1 MLSTFIE
8 HYLNTS
14 KVYLPPTLSILV
26 KQLSTYIFIATS
38 IQSISKTDERKSEIV
53 RQVLMK
59 SLKAT
64 NIFKVYAT
72 LTLQYHRI
80 IEVSKGILK
89 EQDLK
94 FQRTDQVKV
103 GTVFLYHYLE
113 GRKHFVRSEVF
124 LYEGVRVGNFI
135 CCLAHSCEISAL
147 LSFFLSNF
155 HELEELC
162 SYLICILVG
171 TFF

>member
-1 MLSTFIE
+1 MKGNPKQSGTNEIFESNKHFQSLRYIIVSQNHRRFKRNIE
-8 HYLNTS
+8 GTG
-14 KVYLPPTLSILV
+14 
-26 KQLSTYIFIATS
+26 FE
-38 IQSISKTDERKSEIV
+38 ISKNR
-53 RQVLMK
+53 
-59 SLKAT
+59 
-64 NIFKVYAT
+64 
-72 LTLQYHRI
+72 
-80 IEVSKGILK
+80 
-89 EQDLK
+89 
-94 FQRTDQVKV
+94 
-103 GTVFLYHYLE
+103 E

-171 TFF
+171 TFFLKEVIFMRVSKRRGRTWKVLIKFLYFFFHC